1 LVVVDEAFLA
11 VVVSFFP
18 EAVDAFF
25 SVGFFTTVG
34 FLVAAAAG
42 FFARAFFS
50 VVSALVGAGR
60 VFYGNRA
67 YLVTFFFPRETR
79 TAYLLGSTRLGSEL
93 DLARGTFWLGEDA
106 FVDTR
111 ADGVLELVSGGTRD
125 VNAICLGD
133 KLEC

>member
-1 LVVVDEAFLA
+1 LVVVDEAFFA

-18 EAVDAFF
+18 DAVDAFF
-25 SVGFFTTVG
+25 SAG
-34 FLVAAAAG
+34 FLAVEAAAG
-42 FFARAFFS
+42 FFAATFFS

-60 VFYGNRA
+60 VFYGNSRA
-67 YLVTFFFPRETR
+67 YLVTFSFSTEGR
-79 TAYLLGSTRLGSEL
+79 TMYLLGSTRLGSEL

-111 ADGVLELVSGGTRD
+111 ADSVLELVSGGARD
-125 VNAICLGD
+125 INAVCLGD